1 LYYAIFTKNFM
12 KNLIAKGLRT
22 LLALSLCV
30 SLSIGLSSASSLLP
44 SGNAITDAKAILR
57 YALPINSPDLR
68 KVQASLEDISYQIRS
83 KRWQKISSDIKQA
96 NSVLATRSEAI
107 LQTVPEERR
116 TAGAELLEQIK
127 TGVAALGTAAEA
139 KDKETVQGQRNG
151 VLDKIGD
158 LEASM
163 VTGFPYE
170 VPAEYRNLPQLKGR
184 ATIAMTTTK
193 GDLEIVVDG
202 YSAPVTAGNFVDL
215 VQRGFYNKLPFT
227 RAEDSYVLQVGDPP
241 GDEVGFIDPKT
252 KKYRAVPLE
261 VLVKGDA
268 KPTYG
273 ITLEDAGRYNDA
285 PVLPFSSFGALAM
298 ARPEPEPNG
307 GSSQFFFFLFE
318 PELTPAGR
326 NLLDGR
332 YAVFGYVTA
341 GQDVLDAMTATDG
354 VVSAKVVKGLENLV
368 KPA

>member
-1 LYYAIFTKNFM
+1 M

-57 YALPINSPDLR
+57 YALPIKSPDLR

-96 NSVLATRSEAI
+96 NSVLATRTEAI
-107 LQTVPEERR
+107 LQTVPEDRR

-151 VLDKIGD
+151 ILDKIGD

-170 VPAEYRNLPQLKGR
+170 VPEEYRNLPQLKGR
-184 ATIAMTTTK
+184 ATIAMKTTK

-261 VLVKGDA
+261 VLVKGDP

-273 ITLEDAGRYNDA
+273 ITLEDAGRYNDE

-332 YAVFGYVTA
+332 YSVFGYVTA

-354 VVSAKVVKGLENLV
+354 VVSAKVTKGLENLV

>member
-1 LYYAIFTKNFM
+1 MNSIKTFITNKLSRGI
-12 KNLIAKGLRT
+12 RT
-22 LLALSLCV
+22 LLVLSLCV
-30 SLSIGLSSASSLLP
+30 SLSVGLSSSLLP

-57 YALPINSPDLR
+57 YALPIDSPDLR
-68 KVQASLEDISYQIRS
+68 KVQSSLEDISYQIRS
-83 KRWQKISSDIKQA
+83 KRWKKIESDIKQA
-96 NSVLATRSEAI
+96 SSLLASRSDAI
-107 LQTVPEERR
+107 LQTVPESQR
-116 TAGAELLEQIK
+116 TAGTATLEQIK
-127 TGVAALGTAAEA
+127 ADVAALATAAEA
-139 KDKETVQGQRNG
+139 KDKAAVQSQRNSI
-151 VLDKIGD
+151 LDKVGA
-158 LEASM
+158 LEESM
-163 VTGFPYE
+163 VTEFPYE
-170 VPAEYRNLPQLKGR
+170 VPEDYRNLPQLKGR
-184 ATIAMTTTK
+184 ATIAMKTTK

-215 VQRGFYNKLPFT
+215 VQRGFYTKLPFT

-252 KKYRAVPLE
+252 KKYRSVPLE
-261 VLVKGDA
+261 VLVKGDK

-273 ITLEDAGRYNDA
+273 ITLEDAGRYNDE

-298 ARPEPEPNG
+298 ARPEPDPNG

-332 YAVFGYVTA
+332 YAVFGYVTE
-341 GQDVLDAMTATDG
+341 GKDVLDKMVATDS
-354 VVSAKVVKGLENLV
+354 VISAKVVSGLEHLV

>member
-1 LYYAIFTKNFM
+1 M

-30 SLSIGLSSASSLLP
+30 SLSISLSSASSLLP

-96 NSVLATRSEAI
+96 NSVLATRTEAI

-139 KDKETVQGQRNG
+139 KDKETVQGQRTG

-163 VTGFPYE
+163 VTEFPYE
-170 VPAEYRNLPQLKGR
+170 VPGEYRNLPQLKGR

-298 ARPEPEPNG
+298 ARPEPDPNG